1 MLYNDDAV
9 FVHVPKTGGQSIEEL
24 IGQIWNGYG
33 DQHEPLF
40 TLEKNNPEIKRNKFC
55 FGFVRNPFDLE
66 VSNYIWHTR
75 TNSQVAVDSFDD
87 WIKWRYYE
95 QTGILT
101 YDDFRD
107 KDEYWYLK
115 GFAKNPQ
122 VGFFVNPA
130 GDWLVD
136 FVGRFETLKE
146 DWEFISNKLNLPKE
160 LPHVGKTFKKKDY
173 RLYYKNAETVD
184 IITEAHKIDLD
195 VFNYDFEK
203 GMTSKEINKDIPIH
217 IHIHHNYNYYYG

>member
-9 FVHVPKTGGQSIEEL
+9 FVHVPKTGGRSIEEL
-24 IGQIWNGYG
+24 LEASWNSIY
-33 DQHEPLF
+33 DQHEPVF
-40 TLEKNNPEIKRNKFC
+40 TAEKNDTELLKNKFV

-95 QTGILT
+95 GTGILT
-101 YDDFRD
+101 YDDFRS
-107 KDEYWYLK
+107 KDEYWYSK
-115 GFAKNPQ
+115 GFAKRPQ

-130 GDWLVD
+130 GDWLTS
-136 FVGRFETLKE
+136 FVGRFETLIE
-146 DWEFISNKLNLPKE
+146 DWEFVSNKLNLPKE
-160 LPHVGKTFKKKDY
+160 LPHIGKTFKKKDY
-173 RLYYKNAETVD
+173 RLYYRNSETVD
-184 IITEAHKIDLD
+184 TVENFHKIDLD

-203 GMTSKEINKDIPIH
+203 GMISKEINKNIPIKLQ
-217 IHIHHNYNYYYG
+217 IHGQYNYYYG